1 MKTKIAIFG
10 PQGSGKGTQ
19 AEILKTKYGFL
30 HIYPGQIYRDEKAQ
44 GTELGK
50 QVAAYTDQGKL
61 VPNEITNGV
70 IKNIISSPASG
81 KGFILDGYPRNQN
94 QMEALDQM
102 TVLELAIVLELSDD
116 EGIRRLGSRR
126 VCSGCGKNYNLLTDP
141 PKTDGVCDVCGQELI
156 TRDDD
161 QPEAIK
167 KRLAIYHES
176 TKPLLDEYDRR
187 GILRRVNGDQ
197 AIEAVAREVDTLC
210 HEA

>member
-19 AEILKTKYGFL
+19 AEILKDKYGWL
-30 HIYPGQIYRDEKAQ
+30 HIYPGQIYRDERAK
-44 GTELGK
+44 GSELGK

-70 IKNIISSPASG
+70 VKNVVNSPAAG

-94 QMEALDQM
+94 QMEACDQM
-102 TVLELAIVLELSDD
+102 TTLDLVIVLELSDE
-116 EGIRRLGSRR
+116 EGLRRLGSRR
-126 VCSGCGKNYNLLTDP
+126 VCSGCGKNYNLLTEP
-141 PKTDGVCDVCGQELI
+141 PKKDSVCDVCGKPLI

-176 TKPLLDEYDRR
+176 TKPLLEEYERR

-197 AIEAVAREVDTLC
+197 EIEVVAGEIDTLC
-210 HEA
+210 HEI

>member
-19 AEILKTKYGFL
+19 AEILKDKYGLL
-30 HIYPGQIYRDEKAQ
+30 HIYPGQIYRDEKAR

-50 QVAAYTDQGKL
+50 LAASYTDQGKL

-70 IKNIISSPASG
+70 IKNIVTSPVAAQ
-81 KGFILDGYPRNQN
+81 GFVLDGYPRNRN
-94 QMEALDQM
+94 QLEACDQM
-102 TVLELAIVLELSDD
+102 TKLDLVIVLELSDE
-116 EGIRRLGSRR
+116 EGIKRLGSRR
-126 VCSGCGKNYNLLTDP
+126 VCSECGKNFNVITDP
-141 PKTDGVCDVCGQELI
+141 PKQEGLCDACGGKLI

-176 TKPLLDEYDRR
+176 TKPLLDEYERQ

-197 AIEAVAREVDTLC
+197 LIEKVAGEIDKLLK
-210 HEA
+210 

>member
-19 AEILKTKYGFL
+19 AEILKDKYGLL
-30 HIYPGQIYRDEKAQ
+30 HIYPGQIYRDEKAR

-50 QVAAYTDQGKL
+50 LAASYTDQGKL

-70 IKNIISSPASG
+70 IKNIVTSPVAAQ
-81 KGFILDGYPRNQN
+81 GFVLDGYPRNRN
-94 QMEALDQM
+94 QLEACDQM
-102 TVLELAIVLELSDD
+102 TKLDLVIILELSDE
-116 EGIRRLGSRR
+116 EGIKRLGSRR
-126 VCSGCGKNYNLLTDP
+126 VCSECGKNFNVITDP
-141 PKTDGVCDVCGQELI
+141 PKQEGLCDACGGKLI

-176 TKPLLDEYDRR
+176 TKPLLDEYERQ

-197 AIEAVAREVDTLC
+197 LIEKVAGEIDKLLK
-210 HEA
+210 

>member
-19 AEILKTKYGFL
+19 AEILKAKYGLL
-30 HIYPGQIYRDEKAQ
+30 HIYPGQIYRDEKAK
-44 GTELGK
+44 GSELGK
-50 QVAAYTDQGKL
+50 QVAAYADQGKL

-70 IKNIISSPASG
+70 IKNIITSSAAAQ
-81 KGFILDGYPRNQN
+81 GFILDGYPRNQN
-94 QMEALDQM
+94 QLEALDQM
-102 TVLELAIVLELSDD
+102 TALELAIVLELSDE

-126 VCSGCGKNYNLLTDP
+126 VCPACGKNYNLFTDP
-141 PKTDGVCDVCGQELI
+141 PKKDGLCDVCNKKLI

-176 TKPLLDEYDRR
+176 TKPLLDEYERR
-187 GILRRVNGDQ
+187 GILRRINGDQ
-197 AIEAVAREVDTLC
+197 AIEAVADQINKLIVR
-210 HEA
+210 